1 MFDFQSKRPVKWDLA
16 GLLVRE
22 SLTANANVLDSSLS
36 QKTTSIKWELAEW
49 LQLLTAIANV
59 LVSLSLKPQA
69 IKWDL
74 AECLERL
81 AANANV
87 VGSIPASS
95 DTVEF

>member
-1 MFDFQSKRPVKWDLA
+1 MQTSWIHLLKKPQAIKWDLA
-16 GLLVRE
+16 E
-22 SLTANANVLDSSLS
+22 C
-36 QKTTSIKWELAEW
+36 
-49 LQLLTAIANV
+49 LQLLTAIANI
-59 LVSLSLKPQA
+59 LDSLSRKPQQA

-95 DTVEF
+95 DTVEFWRMADEGGFE